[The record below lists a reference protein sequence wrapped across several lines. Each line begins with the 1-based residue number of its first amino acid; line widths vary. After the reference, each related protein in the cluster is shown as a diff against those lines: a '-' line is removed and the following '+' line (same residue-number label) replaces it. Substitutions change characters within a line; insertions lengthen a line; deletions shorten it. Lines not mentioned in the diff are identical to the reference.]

1 MEHTFLLC
9 YFASGITSAVG
20 EQCLVASA
28 AGLGLE
34 PCLDAVAAGD
44 GREVMQFD
52 EDSSFLS
59 IWHNKNILLNRCSH
73 LLGYVFSVLLAQV
86 RFSRRVHRA

>member
-1 MEHTFLLC
+1 LGILRHKFCSPYCRAWAAHVGEVPPSSFSLSEMCIKHICLSC
-9 YFASGITSAVG
+9 YFESGITSVVG
-20 EQCLVASA
+20 EQCLVAST

-52 EDSSFLS
+52 EDSISNTFT
-59 IWHNKNILLNRCSH
+59 
-73 LLGYVFSVLLAQV
+73 
-86 RFSRRVHRA
+86 